1 MIVPLPDPLLIRIPI
16 RDTGE
21 PLVDVETSAPLLVA
35 RRTVLRSGLV
45 DRLVAAQSLLPRK
58 VRLLIVAGYRPPA
71 MPCRYLTCAVEQAEQ
86 VCTTPPET
94 APHPTGGAVDL
105 TLANGDDTVLLPEC
119 CVGPIAPAP
128 DETTQLL
135 TSALAAIGLVNHPA
149 RWWHWS
155 YGDRFW
161 AGATQAPHA
170 RYGPT
175 FAEEGP
181 GPDVVGGVSDT

>member
-1 MIVPLPDPLLIRIPI
+1 MIVPLSDPRLARIPV

-21 PLVDVETSAPLLVA
+21 TLVDVAASAPLRVA
-35 RRTVLRSGLV
+35 GRTFLRSGLV

-71 MPCRYLTCAVEQAEQ
+71 MPCQYLTCAVEQAEL

-105 TLANGDDTVLLPEC
+105 TLVDGDDTVLLPEC
-119 CVGPIAPAP
+119 CVGPIPPAP

-135 TSALAAIGLVNHPA
+135 TSALAAVGFVNHPA

-161 AGATQAPHA
+161 ACATQAPHA
-170 RYGPT
+170 RYGPAFT
-175 FAEEGP
+175 EDAWLDE
-181 GPDVVGGVSDT
+181 